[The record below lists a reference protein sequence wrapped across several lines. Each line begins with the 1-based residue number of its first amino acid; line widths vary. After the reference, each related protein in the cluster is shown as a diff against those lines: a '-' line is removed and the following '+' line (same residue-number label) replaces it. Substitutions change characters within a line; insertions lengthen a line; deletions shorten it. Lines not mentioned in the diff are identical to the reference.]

1 VPYDL
6 VVRGDLV
13 TPDGVFRAGAVAI
26 TDGRIA
32 EVRPSGDGLE
42 GGQVLDHSG
51 QWVMPGAIDAHVH
64 CFSSPT
70 EGFVKGT
77 RAAAA
82 GGVTTIVEMPY
93 DAGAPVVSREVL
105 ERKIDL
111 LQRQAVVDV
120 ALLGTIRKTGGV
132 AEIDGLVDGGVC
144 GFKLSMFETDP
155 ERFPRIADGDLL
167 DAFRQIGQAGL
178 TVGVHAE
185 DGDIIGPLVAR
196 FQASG
201 KRYPRAH
208 CETRPPVSETASV
221 ALALELA
228 AAAEARLHIYHASLP
243 RSFELV
249 AAYRAR
255 GLRAT
260 AETCPHYLLLEE
272 SDMDHLAGFGKINPP
287 LRAAE
292 AVTGLWRL
300 LEQDAVDMIASDH
313 APWPAERKS
322 NRSDIFANAS
332 GTPGVETLLPLLY
345 SAGVAEGRIDVAQCA
360 RLTAETPARTFG
372 LFPRKGQIAPG
383 ADADLVVMDPAA
395 EWTLRGA
402 DLHSAAG
409 WTPYE
414 GRPMRG
420 RVVLTV
426 SRGRV
431 VYDGRD
437 VTGLPGD
444 GQFIRPVRHRDP

>member
-1 VPYDL
+1 VRYDL
-6 VVRGDLV
+6 VVRGDVV
-13 TPDGVFRAGAVAI
+13 TPDAVLPGGAVAVA
-26 TDGRIA
+26 DGRIA
-32 EVRPSGDGLE
+32 EVFASGDELE
-42 GGQVLDHSG
+42 AEHVLDRAG
-51 QWVMPGAIDAHVH
+51 CWVMPGAIDAHVH

-70 EGFVKGT
+70 EGFVNAT

-82 GGVTTIVEMPY
+82 GGVTTIIEMPY
-93 DAGAPVVSREVL
+93 DAGAPVVSRDVL
-105 ERKIDL
+105 DRKIDL
-111 LQRQAVVDV
+111 LRREAVVDV
-120 ALLGTIRKTGGV
+120 ALLGTIRKTGGL

-167 DAFRQIGQAGL
+167 QAFRQIGQAGL

-185 DGDIIGPLVAR
+185 DGDIIEPLVAQY
-196 FQASG
+196 QAGG

-228 AAAEARLHIYHASLP
+228 AAAEARLHIYHASLA
-243 RSFELV
+243 RSFQLV

-272 SDMDHLAGFGKINPP
+272 ADMDQLGGFGKINPP
-287 LRAAE
+287 LRSADSVA
-292 AVTGLWRL
+292 GLWRL
-300 LEQDAVDMIASDH
+300 VEQDAVDMISSDH

-332 GTPGVETLLPLLY
+332 GTPGVETLLPLVY
-345 SAGVAEGRIDVAQCA
+345 SAGVADARIDIAQCV

-372 LFPRKGQIAPG
+372 LLPRKGHIAPG
-383 ADADLVVMDPAA
+383 ADADLVVVDPSAS
-395 EWTLRGA
+395 WTLRAAG
-402 DLHSAAG
+402 LHSAAG

-414 GRPMRG
+414 GRSMRG
-420 RVVLTV
+420 RVVLTL

-431 VYDGRD
+431 VYDGQA
-437 VTGLPGD
+437 VTGAPGD
-444 GQFIRPVRHRDP
+444 GQFIRPARA